1 MGTYTGTSLA
11 DTITPTFISPGVT
24 RDPAEDFPAD
34 AADTIFGNGGPDTL
48 NSGGGSDFVYGGDGA
63 DNIYGKTE
71 GLADANDADTLYGG
85 NGNDIIYGNGGEVDT
100 GSPDGNDTIY
110 GEAGNDR
117 LYGKLGNDVV
127 NGGPGNDFVAG
138 YHGTDTLRG
147 ESGNDVIRGGD
158 GLDQLYGGGGNDTF
172 DFDKISHSP
181 TGVSLRDVVY
191 TFAGIGDDP
200 LIIDR
205 IDLSTMDAIAGGA
218 DDPFAFMGTGAFTAA
233 GQVRVSSAGT
243 GALADTL
250 IQVNTDADVAAAEM
264 EILVKDGTVQPSQW
278 VSGDFIL

>member
-11 DTITPTFISPGVT
+11 DTITPVLISLGVG
-24 RDPAEDFPAD
+24 RDPADTFPGND
-34 AADTIFGNGGPDTL
+34 ADTIFGNGGPDTI
-48 NSGGGSDFVYGGDGA
+48 NAGGGSDFVRGGDGA
-63 DNIYGKTE
+63 DRIYGKTE

-85 NGNDIIYGNGGEVDT
+85 NGNDVIYGNGGELDT

-110 GEAGNDR
+110 GEAGNDM

-127 NGGPGNDFVAG
+127 YGGPGNDFVAG
-138 YHGTDTLRG
+138 YHGSDTLRG

-181 TGVSLRDVVY
+181 TGARDVVY

-205 IDLSTMDAIAGGA
+205 IDLATIDAIAGGA
-218 DDPFAFMGTGAFTAA
+218 DDPFAFMGIGAFTAA
-233 GQVRVSSAGT
+233 GQVRVDHAGN
-243 GALADTL
+243 DTV

-264 EILVKDGTVQPSQW
+264 EILVKDGTVLPSQW